1 MDNKHTPFTQC
12 PECGAALDPGE
23 KCDCGKDA
31 AGEKS
36 DIRDGIS
43 ECLDR
48 LVDLIIKDSKVPESK
63 KIEMRFCQQRQALL
77 NLIAPRRGLNEVF
90 YPTFSEREAE
100 RLYEVR
106 KPLFDMTAKYL
117 DDVNTY
123 MASHPL
129 TAAIEAEFEAMQAE
143 MRAAHGEK

>member
-1 MDNKHTPFTQC
+1 MENKHTPFTRC

-36 DIRDGIS
+36 DIRDGIL

-48 LVDLIIKDSKVPESK
+48 LTDLILKNPEIPECK
-63 KIEMRFCQQRQALL
+63 KIERRYCPVRQELL
-77 NLIAPRRGLNEVF
+77 NLIAPGKGINEYF
-90 YPTFSEREAE
+90 YPTSTEREAE

-106 KPLFDMTAKYL
+106 KPLFDLTAKYL
-117 DDVNTY
+117 EDVKDY
-123 MASHPL
+123 MVSHPL
-129 TAAIEAEFEAMQAE
+129 TAAIEAEFEAIQAE
-143 MRAAHGEK
+143 MRAAHGE